1 MTQVA
6 EAAEVS
12 AGTFLAL
19 LLYPDESRDAF
30 SVRLPMEGSRPPGLL
45 RASATFE
52 GARAVEVFRLAD
64 ASSWPE
70 VAAFLYEETLP
81 GTVKDG
87 VAVEQVSTPDD

>member
-1 MTQVA
+1 MSEQ
-6 EAAEVS
+6 
-12 AGTFLAL
+12 TFLAL

-30 SVRLPMEGSRPPGLL
+30 SVRLRLEGARPPALL
-45 RASATFE
+45 RTSATFE
-52 GARAVEVFRLAD
+52 GAQAVEVFRLAD

-87 VAVEQVSTPDD
+87 GAVEQVSLPDD